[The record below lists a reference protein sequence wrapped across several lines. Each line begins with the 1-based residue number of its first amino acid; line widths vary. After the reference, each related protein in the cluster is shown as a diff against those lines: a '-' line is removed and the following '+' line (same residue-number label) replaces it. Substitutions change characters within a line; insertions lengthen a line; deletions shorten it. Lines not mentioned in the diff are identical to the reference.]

1 MAVLTMNRSD
11 IYFAVMEMH
20 DSIMSAS
27 KLADHLE
34 GYIHS
39 LENPSYSRI
48 LYEMNRIDDQLHQA
62 RSKNAK
68 LRKEINDAKRKVSEQ
83 QEP

>member
-1 MAVLTMNRSD
+1 MNKGRSD
-11 IYFAVMEMH
+11 MYFAVMGMH

-39 LENPSYSRI
+39 LENPSYDRI
-48 LYEMNRIDDQLHQA
+48 LYEMNRIDNQLHEA
-62 RSKNAK
+62 RSKNAR
-68 LRKEINDAKRKVSEQ
+68 LRKEINHAKHQAGTGMES
-83 QEP
+83 

>member
-1 MAVLTMNRSD
+1 MNRSD
-11 IYFAVMEMH
+11 VYFSVMDMH

-27 KLADHLE
+27 KLTDRLE

-48 LYEMNRIDDQLHQA
+48 LYEMNRIDNQLHEA
-62 RSKNAK
+62 RSKNAR
-68 LRKEINDAKRKVSEQ
+68 LRKEINHAKHQAGTES
-83 QEP
+83 

>member
-11 IYFAVMEMH
+11 IYFDVMGMH

-48 LYEMNRIDDQLHQA
+48 LYEMNRIDDQLHEA
-62 RSKNAK
+62 RSKNAR
-68 LRKEINDAKRKVSEQ
+68 LRKEINHAKHQAGTES
-83 QEP
+83 

>member
-1 MAVLTMNRSD
+1 MNRSD